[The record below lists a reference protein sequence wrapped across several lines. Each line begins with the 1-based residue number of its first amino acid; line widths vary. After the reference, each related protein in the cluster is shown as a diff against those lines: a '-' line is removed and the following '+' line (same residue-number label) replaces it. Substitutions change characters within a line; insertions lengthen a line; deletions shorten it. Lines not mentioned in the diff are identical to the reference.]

1 MPLFDKKDK
10 SRYATFTRRTV
21 GMGGGMATVFAILAG
36 RLYQLQIRDGDQ
48 YMVEAE
54 DNRISERLIVP
65 PRGRIIDRFGTEL
78 ANNRRN
84 YRVLLVSEQATEG
97 VRKALDNIGRLI
109 VLSEQQR
116 KKVLHDIAANK
127 KFVPVPVA
135 ENLSWEEFSRI
146 NLHLPYLPGIQPD
159 VGETRDYPFGPE
171 MVHILG
177 YVAAVSPEELKNDG
191 DPLLSSP
198 GYRIGKRGIEREY
211 EAQVRGSAGA
221 SRVEVNAYGR
231 IIRELGK
238 NPGTPGQDV
247 WLTIDRQVQQV
258 ASEKLAAESAACVV
272 MDVNNGDVIALASTP
287 GFDPNLFN
295 IGLSGEQWR
304 ELTTNDHKPL
314 LNKVMGG
321 TYPPGS
327 TFKPAVALA
336 AIDAGIATPDYRV
349 HCNGVFVFG
358 GHEFH
363 CWRKGGHGS
372 LDVEGALQHSCDVF
386 FYETAR
392 RVGIDRIEAAARKLG
407 LGAATGIELPGERS
421 GLIPSRAWK
430 QKTYHQSW
438 QQGDTLSV
446 GIGQGYVTATPLQLC
461 QQTARIASGRAVTPR
476 LVHSVGGRVI
486 HRPEAPRLDFSEE
499 ALATVRSG
507 MNKVMND
514 PGGTAY
520 TWRIAQP
527 GMEMAGKT
535 GTAQV
540 RTYSREEHARG
551 VTKDAHLDWKLRDHG
566 LFIGF
571 APVENPRY
579 AIVSVVEHGAVGHP
593 QVVAAHDI
601 MLFCLQRDPAQR
613 TPAWPVTSAAAAPS
627 GVPGRA
633 DAVFPTSFRPASFKA
648 PSFKPPSFKEGG

>member
-10 SRYATFTRRTV
+10 SRYATFTRRTI
-21 GMGGGMATVFAILAG
+21 GMGGGMTAIFAVLAG
-36 RLYQLQIRDGDQ
+36 RLYQLQIRDGSQ

-54 DNRISERLIVP
+54 DNRVSERLIVP

-84 YRVLLVSEQATEG
+84 YRVLLVSEQATDG
-97 VRKALDNIGRLI
+97 VKKVLDDIGKVI
-109 VLSEQQR
+109 VLTDQQK
-116 KKVLHDIAANK
+116 KKVLHDVANNK
-127 KFVPVPVA
+127 KFVPVPVV
-135 ENLSWEEFSRI
+135 ENLSWDDFSRI

-159 VGETRDYPFGPE
+159 VGETRDYPFGGE
-171 MVHILG
+171 MVHVLG
-177 YVAAVSPEELKNDG
+177 YVAAVSPQELKG
-191 DPLLSSP
+191 STDPLLSLP
-198 GYRIGKRGIEREY
+198 GYRIGKRGIEKEY
-211 EAQVRGSAGA
+211 EPQVRGKAGG

-238 NPGTPGQDV
+238 DPGTPGQDV

-272 MDVNNGDVIALASTP
+272 MDVNTGDVIALTSTP
-287 GFDPNLFN
+287 GFDPNPFN
-295 IGLSGEQWR
+295 VGLSGAEWR
-304 ELTTNDHKPL
+304 ALTTNDHKPL

-349 HCNGVFVFG
+349 HCNGVLMFG
-358 GHEFH
+358 GHAFH
-363 CWRKGGHGS
+363 CWKRGGHGWM
-372 LDVEGALQHSCDVF
+372 DVEGALQHSCDVF
-386 FYETAR
+386 FYETSR
-392 RVGIDRIEAAARKLG
+392 RVGIDRIAAAARKLG
-407 LGAATGIELPGERS
+407 MGAPTGIELPGERA
-421 GLIPSRAWK
+421 GLIPSREWK
-430 QKTYHQSW
+430 RKTYHQAW

-461 QQTARIASGRAVTPR
+461 QQAARIASGRAVTPR

-486 HRPEAPRLDFSEE
+486 PRPEAPRLDFSDQ
-499 ALATVRSG
+499 ALAAVRSG
-507 MNKVMND
+507 MDKVMND
-514 PGGTAY
+514 ISGTAY
-520 TWRIAQP
+520 RWRITEP
-527 GMEMAGKT
+527 GMAMAGKT

-540 RTYSREEHARG
+540 RVYSREEHARG

-566 LFIGF
+566 LFVGF
-571 APVENPRY
+571 APVDNPRY

-601 MLFCLQRDPAQR
+601 MLFCQQRDPSRLPA
-613 TPAWPVTSAAAAPS
+613 AWPVNSAALQTPAPS
-627 GVPGRA
+627 IHHAGLARSGPEQPGRGGIIPTAYKAA
-633 DAVFPTSFRPASFKA
+633 D
-648 PSFKPPSFKEGG
+648 